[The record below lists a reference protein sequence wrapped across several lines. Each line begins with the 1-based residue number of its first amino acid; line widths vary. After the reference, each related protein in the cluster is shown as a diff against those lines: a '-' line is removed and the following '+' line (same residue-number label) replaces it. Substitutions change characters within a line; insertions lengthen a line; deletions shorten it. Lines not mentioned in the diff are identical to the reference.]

1 MIVKNL
7 HSRPVFSLRIST
19 PTTGN
24 PPPESLTTPSK
35 GVELQSPEIRHR
47 ATMFN
52 DVVHFQNLTL
62 MPLTSV
68 TDCTQ
73 ADGTATPGAASSVW
87 PGTQP

>member
-1 MIVKNL
+1 
-7 HSRPVFSLRIST
+7 
-19 PTTGN
+19 
-24 PPPESLTTPSK
+24 
-35 GVELQSPEIRHR
+35 
-47 ATMFN
+47 MFN